1 LRAVSLFNPCDMEKQ
16 KEPKLSDSEM
26 SEIVINYK
34 NNKKFNEMPTV
45 SCSKDAS
52 TILRSSWSDRIEHIE
67 EFVLLCLNR
76 ANKVLGYSQIAT
88 GGISGCLVDP
98 KIIFQIALK
107 TNAVGIILS
116 HSHPSGNKHPSES
129 DRRLTKKIKSAAE
142 VLDIAVLDHIILTNE
157 DYFSF
162 ADEGIL

>member
-1 LRAVSLFNPCDMEKQ
+1 MEKTKEQ
-16 KEPKLSDSEM
+16 KFPDSKM
-26 SEIVINYK
+26 SEIKIKYSNW
-34 NNKKFNEMPTV
+34 KKYAEMPTV
-45 SCSKDAS
+45 SCSKDAA
-52 TILRSSWSDRIEHIE
+52 TLLRSGWSDRIEHIE

-76 ANKVLGYSQIAT
+76 ANKVLGYSHICT

-98 KIIFQIALK
+98 KVIFQVALK
-107 TNAVGIILS
+107 ANAVNIILS

-129 DRRLTKKIKSAAE
+129 DRRLTKKVKSAAKL
-142 VLDIAVLDHIILTNE
+142 LDVAVLDHIILTTD

>member
-1 LRAVSLFNPCDMEKQ
+1 MEKT
-16 KEPKLSDSEM
+16 KEKKLTDSRM
-26 SEIVINYK
+26 SEIKIRYSNR
-34 NNKKFNEMPTV
+34 KKYSEMPTV
-45 SCSKDAS
+45 SCSKDAAA
-52 TILRSSWSDRIEHIE
+52 ILRSEWSDRIEHIE

-76 ANKVLGYSQIAT
+76 ANKVLGYSHICT

-98 KIIFQIALK
+98 KVIFQVALK
-107 TNAVGIILS
+107 ANAVNIILS

-129 DRRLTKKIKSAAE
+129 DRRLTKKVKSAAKL
-142 VLDIAVLDHIILTNE
+142 LDVAVLDHIILTTE